1 MSYTV
6 TFTDFELD
14 ASIGFHAFETA
25 ARQRVL
31 VNALIELDASVF
43 PAEDSQAA
51 AWDYDFFRLEI
62 FALVKDRHYNL
73 QETFCTDIANL
84 VLAKPGVRKVTI
96 TSAKPDVYPDVARV
110 ATTIVREKPSA

>member
-1 MSYTV
+1 MPYTV

-31 VNALIELDASVF
+31 VNAVIELDDSVF
-43 PAEDSQAA
+43 PTEDSQAA

-62 FALVKDRHYNL
+62 FALVKSRHYNL
-73 QETFCTDIANL
+73 QETFCADIAAL
-84 VLAKPGVRKVTI
+84 VLSKPGVRSITV
-96 TSAKPDVYPDVARV
+96 TSAKPDVYPDVGRV
-110 ATTIVREKPSA
+110 STSITRKRPGL